1 MPIPQTTLEVCDKPA
16 DDYAYA
22 LMIGCIQS
30 GFSFLGPFKAEDEAL
45 QAWDEHFERDNP
57 AAIVPLYLVDER
69 AGPGTVHVILGE
81 HGISASGI
89 FPNEERAKVWQPDL
103 INGGEMFGSAP
114 ITPPTAFHRAL
125 EPHRR

>member
-45 QAWDEHFERDNP
+45 QAWDEHLERDK
-57 AAIVPLYLVDER
+57 PLRPLLMDER
-69 AGPGTVHVILGE
+69 RAPPGL
-81 HGISASGI
+81 AAR
-89 FPNEERAKVWQPDL
+89 FD
-103 INGGEMFGSAP
+103 
-114 ITPPTAFHRAL
+114 
-125 EPHRR
+125 